1 MSDGLADAVDRA
13 GTSVVTVD
21 GRRRLAASGIAWAD
35 GVIVTASH
43 VVERDE
49 NLSVTLG
56 NGARVDAS
64 IAGRDRG
71 SDIAVLRVPATGGA
85 VAERAPGGS
94 ARVGQ
99 LALAVGRPGSGGVMA
114 SMGLVGAVGGPWRTG
129 RGTTVSGYLQ
139 ADVTMYPGFSGG
151 PLIDVAGRV
160 LGMNS
165 SHLARGGGLTVP
177 ANAIDTIVADLL
189 AKGRVR
195 RGYLGIATQ
204 AVSLP
209 DGQRAGLPD
218 GQETGLLI
226 SGVEP
231 GSPSEVAGMLVG
243 DVLVALGGVPVTDTD
258 ALFDLLGSERVGETL
273 TARVMRG
280 GTGAE
285 LSITVGER
293 E

>member
-1 MSDGLADAVDRA
+1 LSDSLADAVDRA
-13 GTSVVTVD
+13 SASVVTVD
-21 GRRRLAASGIAWAD
+21 GRRRLAASGIAWGD

-43 VVERDE
+43 VLERDE
-49 NLSVTLG
+49 NVLVAFADGT
-56 NGARVDAS
+56 RVEAS

-71 SDIAVLRVPATGGA
+71 SDIAVLRAQSTGA
-85 VAERAPGGS
+85 SVADRAMDGS

-99 LALAVGRPGSGGVMA
+99 IALAVGRPGGGNVMA
-114 SMGLVGAVGGPWRTG
+114 SMGVIGAVGGPWRTG

-165 SHLARGGGLTVP
+165 SHLARGGGLTIPVS
-177 ANAIDTIVADLL
+177 AIQAIVTDLL
-189 AKGRVR
+189 ARGRVR
-195 RGYLGIATQ
+195 RGYLGIGTQ
-204 AVSLP
+204 AVTLP
-209 DGQRAGLPD
+209 AGQRTGVPG
-218 GQETGLLI
+218 GQESGLLI

-231 GSPSEVAGMLVG
+231 GSPAESAGLLVG
-243 DVLVALGGVPVTDTD
+243 DILVALGGSPVADTE

-273 TARVMRG
+273 VAVVVRGSAAR
-280 GTGAE
+280 E
-285 LSITVGER
+285 LSVTVGER